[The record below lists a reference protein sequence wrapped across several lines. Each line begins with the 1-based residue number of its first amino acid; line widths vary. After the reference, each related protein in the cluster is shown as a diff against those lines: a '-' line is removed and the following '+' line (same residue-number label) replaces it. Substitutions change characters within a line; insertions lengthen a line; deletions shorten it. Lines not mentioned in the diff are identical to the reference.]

1 MSNTIHKRN
10 NADTEHPQNPGE
22 RATTTAR
29 LTSAPD
35 STDLAALIAGQSSRR
50 PGWRKW
56 LFLIVVLALAWLA
69 YSYFGSGSGP
79 SIRYITQPVTQ
90 GELIVTATAT
100 GTVQPTQSVEV
111 GSELSGTVESVF
123 VEENDQVVEG
133 QLLARLDTAK
143 LNDAITKSRAAL
155 ASAEA
160 QVLQA
165 QATVSEAK
173 ATLARMREVFK
184 ISNGKVP
191 AATEIEVA
199 EAALK
204 RAMANESVARAAVM
218 QVQADLKT
226 NETNLSKAQIRS
238 PVDGVVLVR
247 QVEPGNTVVASMSA
261 PVLFTLAQDL
271 SEMELQV
278 NVDEADV
285 AAIKPGL
292 SATFTVSAWGG
303 RTFPARIERV
313 GLGST
318 TTDNVVTYKTIMKVD
333 NADLALRPGM
343 TATATVVTAERDNA
357 LLVPN
362 AALRYTPQT
371 TPEPARSS
379 PSLVSRLVPSRP
391 PRARPE
397 SGRATGPANQVW
409 VLQAGSP
416 RAVSVVTGITN
427 GRLTEIVSGDLK
439 PGDAVIVAQ
448 ETVQ

>member
-1 MSNTIHKRN
+1 MSNTSE
-10 NADTEHPQNPGE
+10 TEQSVNQSSVSGAAAPG
-22 RATTTAR
+22 TTR
-29 LTSAPD
+29 DIKPD
-35 STDLAALIAGQSSRR
+35 AGNDLADLIARQSSRR
-50 PGWRKW
+50 SGWRKW
-56 LFLIVVLALAWLA
+56 AVLAVVLVAAWLA
-69 YSYFGSGSGP
+69 YIFFGAGDTA
-79 SIRYITQPVTQ
+79 SIRYLTQPASQ
-90 GELIVTATAT
+90 GELVVTATAT
-100 GTVQPTQSVEV
+100 GTIQPTQSVEV
-111 GSELSGTVESVF
+111 GSELSGTIESVF

-133 QLLARLDTAK
+133 QLLARLDTSK
-143 LNDAITKSRAAL
+143 LNDSITKSRAAL

-165 QATVSEAK
+165 EATVAEAK
-173 ATLARMREVFK
+173 ATLARMRDVFK
-184 ISNGKVP
+184 LSNGKVP

-204 RAMANESVARAAVM
+204 RATANESVARAAVM

-261 PVLFTLAQDL
+261 PVLFTIAQDL

-285 AAIKPGL
+285 ATIKPGL
-292 SATFTVSAWGG
+292 SATFTVSAWAG
-303 RTFPARIERV
+303 RTFPAEIERV

-333 NADLALRPGM
+333 NSDLALRPGM

-362 AALRYTPQT
+362 AALRYTPQAVAQEA
-371 TPEPARSS
+371 PSS
-379 PSLVSRLVPSRP
+379 PSLVSRLVPRRP
-391 PRARPE
+391 PRARPQ
-397 SGRATGPANQVW
+397 SGSSGPGNQVW
-409 VLQAGSP
+409 VLEAGVP
-416 RAVSVVTGITN
+416 KAVNVVSGISN

-439 PGDAVIVAQ
+439 PGDLVIVAQ